1 MLERINGLSDL
12 KKLNIKQLPE
22 LCEEIRS
29 KLLQT
34 VLNNGGHL
42 ASNLGVVELTVA
54 LHYVFDDTDKI
65 VWDVGHQSYVHKM
78 LTGRLSE
85 IDTLRQSGGLSG
97 FTDVK
102 ESEYDSFGAGHAS
115 TAISAALGIAKARD
129 ISNQNFDV
137 VAVVGDGALT
147 GGLSYEGLNSIGN
160 TKMFIVLNDNN
171 MSIGDNVGSATKNL
185 SKMRISKGY
194 INFKR
199 RTKKFL
205 SKVPLVGKPLLRLGT
220 NIARNMRLK
229 RLHNIY
235 FENFNIKY
243 VGPANGHDV
252 KELVFYLSKIKN
264 NIDKPTVLHC
274 LTKKGKGYEA
284 AEKDPQKYHGVSPKN
299 SKSNCD
305 MSETV
310 GRTLKEIAVD
320 NPKITVI
327 TAAMADGT
335 GTSVFKDAYP
345 QRFFDVGI
353 AEEHAVTFAA
363 GLAMQGLKP
372 YVAVYSTF
380 LQRAYDQ
387 IVHDVCLQN
396 LPVTFCIDRAG
407 LVGQDGKTHQGLFDI
422 PFLSSIPNITL
433 LAPATVTQLKQMLTW
448 SVSQSGPIAIRY
460 PKYSLKSCEETACDF
475 VFPRWNLFGDVSS
488 DVYLFAVGCNALSA
502 CLNVKRVLEN
512 KKVCVINAC
521 CIKPLDYKTLGELK
535 LEKKTIV
542 TAEEGV
548 LCGGFGSLIDS
559 YIVENNIHPKKVI
572 HMGVKD
578 YFVSHATIEE
588 QIEAIG
594 ITEKGIM
601 SAVIDSL

>member
-1 MLERINGLSDL
+1 MLEHINGLSDL

-22 LCEEIRS
+22 LCEEIRA

-129 ISNQNFDV
+129 INNQNFDV

-194 INFKR
+194 LNFKR

-235 FENFNIKY
+235 FENWKWY
-243 VGPANGHDV
+243 
-252 KELVFYLSKIKN
+252 
-264 NIDKPTVLHC
+264 
-274 LTKKGKGYEA
+274 A
-284 AEKDPQKYHGVSPKN
+284 AEY
-299 SKSNCD
+299 
-305 MSETV
+305 
-310 GRTLKEIAVD
+310 R
-320 NPKITVI
+320 
-327 TAAMADGT
+327 
-335 GTSVFKDAYP
+335 
-345 QRFFDVGI
+345 
-353 AEEHAVTFAA
+353 
-363 GLAMQGLKP
+363 
-372 YVAVYSTF
+372 
-380 LQRAYDQ
+380 
-387 IVHDVCLQN
+387 
-396 LPVTFCIDRAG
+396 
-407 LVGQDGKTHQGLFDI
+407 LF
-422 PFLSSIPNITL
+422 
-433 LAPATVTQLKQMLTW
+433 
-448 SVSQSGPIAIRY
+448 
-460 PKYSLKSCEETACDF
+460 
-475 VFPRWNLFGDVSS
+475 
-488 DVYLFAVGCNALSA
+488 
-502 CLNVKRVLEN
+502 
-512 KKVCVINAC
+512 
-521 CIKPLDYKTLGELK
+521 
-535 LEKKTIV
+535 
-542 TAEEGV
+542 
-548 LCGGFGSLIDS
+548 
-559 YIVENNIHPKKVI
+559 
-572 HMGVKD
+572 
-578 YFVSHATIEE
+578 
-588 QIEAIG
+588 
-594 ITEKGIM
+594 
-601 SAVIDSL
+601 

>member
-194 INFKR
+194 LNFKR

-274 LTKKGKGYEA
+274 ITKKGKGYEA
-284 AEKDPQKYHGVSPKN
+284 AEKDPQKYHGISPKN

-310 GRTLKEIAVD
+310 GRTLTEIAVD

-433 LAPATVTQLKQMLTW
+433 LAPATVMQLKQMLTW

-460 PKYSLKSCEETACDF
+460 PKYSLRRRRTLRRFRFANRQLYCRKQY
-475 VFPRWNLFGDVSS
+475 SS
-488 DVYLFAVGCNALSA
+488 
-502 CLNVKRVLEN
+502 
-512 KKVCVINAC
+512 
-521 CIKPLDYKTLGELK
+521 
-535 LEKKTIV
+535 
-542 TAEEGV
+542 
-548 LCGGFGSLIDS
+548 
-559 YIVENNIHPKKVI
+559 
-572 HMGVKD
+572 
-578 YFVSHATIEE
+578 
-588 QIEAIG
+588 
-594 ITEKGIM
+594 
-601 SAVIDSL
+601 